1 MTSSLLLSALLILTP
16 QAVPAQSAPQT
27 SAAAPAAPAAPTRA
41 QLLRGEYGRPRANND
56 LLYYHLDVKVDPDK
70 KTIAGKNTITFR
82 MLNEDSRIQIDLYAN
97 LNIDKILMGTT
108 PLKYERELNAVFI
121 TFPAPIKPGRE
132 VSIDFYYSGTP
143 TQTGRFGGFTFG
155 KDPAGRPWIFTACE
169 GEGSSIWFPSKDQ
182 WRDEVES
189 MDISVSAPSALTNVS
204 NGRFVSKKDVGGGFT
219 QWNYHV
225 SYPINSYN
233 VSLNIGAYEH
243 FSDTAGAVTL
253 DFYALPEDLDKA
265 KTQFAQAKTMIQAF
279 EHYFGEYPFAKDG
292 YKLIQVPYTGMEHQT
307 AVTYGNGFKN
317 GYPGGRDYTGVGI
330 SMKFDFII
338 IHESGHEWFGNAV
351 SAADV
356 SDMWIQEGWTN
367 YLESLYVEQVFGHD
381 DGIKYA
387 NSYKSKV
394 QNKTPIITA
403 RGRHETPPQDMYFK
417 GGLMLHTM
425 RGVMNDDAK
434 WFALVKETYNTFK
447 YKNIL
452 TEDLASLFT
461 KRFGTNMT
469 PVFNQY
475 LRRTAIPT
483 LELIFDAPNSKVSY
497 RWKADEKAFAMSI
510 RAGDKNAWRTL
521 TPTTDWQTMDT
532 VITKDA
538 FDVATDLYY
547 VNVTKAD
554 KTGELPANPP
564 AAAARVVSPE
574 QAAFDEATKIKDL
587 SQRLPAL
594 RKIQADYPKST
605 FLRQVN
611 SVVLN
616 ILIGLPDKRAEIG
629 PAFAQVVA
637 DAKAVYPADTQI
649 LLLSSPIARAID
661 LGITLDGADTAIAA
675 ALDAARNPKPAA
687 APAAAA
693 GAAPTPNV
701 AAVDRSAAP
710 STIATGLELLG
721 RLHLAKGDNAAAEKE
736 FLEALKLDPAVKSAP
751 VGLAKIAAAAK
762 NDKLAVTY
770 YLQAAAAGALKGD
783 DEKAFHAL
791 YAKVNGSEK
800 NLDKDIDAAFL
811 KLFPNPV
818 EAEKWHASSSR
829 TSRIVLAEL
838 FTGSGCPPCIAA
850 DYALDAAMERYSS
863 ADMATLVYHVHVP
876 QPDPMTTAASTAR
889 KDYYKEYVLGVPTFI
904 ADGELVRLGG
914 GGRDNTGAT
923 YGAYAPFIDNRM
935 NVAPDATLGLKAS
948 LKDGKVTVATAISN
962 LAANYK
968 DAKDL
973 TVHVVL
979 AEQELRFTGENGM
992 RFHPLVVRAM
1002 AGGDKPG
1009 VPLTVDASG
1018 KATINTTFDLSTIPG
1033 DITSSL
1039 DAEIKKRRG
1048 NETAGSTPAVY
1059 KAEGHPYVTVDPS
1072 KLIVV
1077 AFVQDASKH
1086 ILQAVQLPLDAKQ
1099 WKKAEKK

>member
-16 QAVPAQSAPQT
+16 QAAPPQAPT
-27 SAAAPAAPAAPTRA
+27 APAGPTRA
-41 QLLRGEYGRPRANND
+41 ETLRGQYGPQRSNND

-82 MLNEDSRIQIDLYAN
+82 MLSEDSKIQIDLYEN
-97 LNIDKILMGTT
+97 LNVDKILMGKTE
-108 PLKYERELNAVFI
+108 LKYTRELNAVFI
-121 TFPAPIKPGRE
+121 EFPAPLKAGRE

-143 TQTGRFGGFTFG
+143 KTIGRFGGFTFG
-155 KDPAGRPWIFTACE
+155 TDPAGRPWIFTACE
-169 GEGSSIWFPSKDQ
+169 GEGSSIWWPSKDQ
-182 WRDEVES
+182 WKDEVET
-189 MDISVSAPSALTNVS
+189 MDISITAPSALTDVS
-204 NGRFVSKKDVGGGFT
+204 NGRFVNKKDVGGGFT

-225 SYPINSYN
+225 SYPINSYD
-233 VSLNIGAYEH
+233 VSLNIGAYQH
-243 FSDTAGAVTL
+243 FGDTAGTTTL

-265 KTQFAQAKTMIQAF
+265 KAQFVQAKTMVEAF
-279 EHYFGEYPFAKDG
+279 KHYFGEYPFDKDG
-292 YKLIQVPYTGMEHQT
+292 YKLIQAPYTGMEHQT

-356 SDMWIQEGWTN
+356 SDMWVQEGWTN

-394 QNKTPIITA
+394 QNKTPIITT
-403 RGRHETPPQDMYFK
+403 RGRHMEPPQDMYFK

-434 WFALVKETYNTFK
+434 WFALVKETYDTFK

-452 TEDLASLFT
+452 TEEMAALFT
-461 KRFGTNMT
+461 KRIGRDVT
-469 PVFNQY
+469 PIFNQY

-483 LELIFDAPNSKVSY
+483 LELMFDEPNGKVSY
-497 RWKADEKAFAMSI
+497 RWKVDEAKFAMPI
-510 RAGDKNAWRTL
+510 RVGDKNAWQTIAA
-521 TPTTDWQTMDT
+521 TTDWQTMDT
-532 VITKDA
+532 KLTKDA
-538 FDVATDLYY
+538 FDVATDLYF
-547 VNVTKAD
+547 VTVTKGD
-554 KTGELPANPP
+554 KTGDLPANPP
-564 AAAARVVSPE
+564 AAAARVTPPE
-574 QAAFDEATKIKDL
+574 QTAYNDANKIKDL
-587 SQRLPAL
+587 NERLAAL
-594 RKIQADYPKST
+594 RKIQADYPTSN

-611 SVVLN
+611 GTVFNLLTR
-616 ILIGLPDKRAEIG
+616 IPEKRGELPA
-629 PAFAQVVA
+629 AFDRVVA
-637 DAKAVYPADTQI
+637 DTMGNTSSLGLPGDAELAGGRAALQLAMLAGNVSQALESGIVLEKAGQI
-649 LLLSSPIARAID
+649 LGDLL
-661 LGITLDGADTAIAA
+661 T
-675 ALDAARNPKPAA
+675 
-687 APAAAA
+687 AA
-693 GAAPTPNV
+693 GPDAQKSL
-701 AAVDRSAAP
+701 RSQ
-710 STIATGLELLG
+710 G
-721 RLHLAKGDNAAAEKE
+721 
-736 FLEALKLDPAVKSAP
+736 LEALGRWHQMKDNGARAESYFKDALALDPTLKNAP

-762 NDKLAVTY
+762 NDKQAITY

-783 DEKAFHAL
+783 DDKAFHAL

-818 EAEKWHASSSR
+818 EATKWHASSSR

-838 FTGSGCPPCIAA
+838 FTGSGCPPCVAA
-850 DYALDAAMERYSS
+850 DYALDAAMERYGS

-914 GGRDNTGAT
+914 GGRDNTGTT

-962 LAANYK
+962 LAAKYK
-968 DAKDL
+968 DTKDL

-1018 KATINTTFDLSTIPG
+1018 KATINTTFDLSTIPT

-1039 DAEIKKRRG
+1039 EAEIKKRRG

-1059 KAEGHPYVTVDPS
+1059 KAESHPYVTVDSS

-1086 ILQAVQLPLDAKQ
+1086 ILQAVQLPLNEKE
-1099 WKKAEKK
+1099 WKKGEQK

>member
-1 MTSSLLLSALLILTP
+1 MRGQYGP
-16 QAVPAQSAPQT
+16 QRS
-27 SAAAPAAPAAPTRA
+27 
-41 QLLRGEYGRPRANND
+41 NND

-82 MLNEDSRIQIDLYAN
+82 MLNEDSKIQIDLYAN
-97 LNIDKILMGTT
+97 LNVDKILMGTT
-108 PLKYERELNAVFI
+108 PLKYTREINAVFI
-121 TFPAPIKPGRE
+121 EFPAPIKAGRE

-143 TQTGRFGGFTFG
+143 TQTGRFGGFTFS

-169 GEGSSIWFPSKDQ
+169 GEGSSIWWPSKDQ
-182 WRDEVES
+182 WKDEVET
-189 MDISVSAPSALTNVS
+189 MDISITAPSALTDVS
-204 NGRFVSKKDVGGGFT
+204 NGRFMNKKDVGGGFT

-225 SYPINSYN
+225 NYPINSYD

-243 FSDTAGAVTL
+243 FSDKTGTTTL

-265 KTQFAQAKTMIQAF
+265 KTQFAQAKPMIEAF
-279 EHYFGEYPFAKDG
+279 KHYFGEYPFDKDG
-292 YKLIQVPYTGMEHQT
+292 YKLIQAPYTGMEHQT

-356 SDMWIQEGWTN
+356 SDMWVQEGWTN

-394 QNKTPIITA
+394 QNKTPIITT
-403 RGRHETPPQDMYFK
+403 RGRHMEPPQDMYFK

-434 WFALVKETYNTFK
+434 WFALVKETYDTFK

-452 TEDLASLFT
+452 TEEMAALFT
-461 KRFGTNMT
+461 KRIGRDVT
-469 PVFNQY
+469 PIFNQY

-483 LELIFDAPNSKVSY
+483 LELMFDEPNGKVSY
-497 RWKADEKAFAMSI
+497 RWKVDEAKFAMPI
-510 RAGDKNAWRTL
+510 RVGDKNAWQTIAA
-521 TPTTDWQTMDT
+521 TTDWQTMDT
-532 VITKDA
+532 KLTKDA
-538 FDVATDLYY
+538 FDVATDLYF
-547 VNVTKAD
+547 VTVTKGD
-554 KTGELPANPP
+554 KTGDLPANPP
-564 AAAARVVSPE
+564 AAAARVTPPE
-574 QAAFDEATKIKDL
+574 QTAYNDANKIKDL
-587 SQRLPAL
+587 NERLAAL
-594 RKIQADYPKST
+594 RKIQADYPTSN

-611 SVVLN
+611 GTVFNLLTR
-616 ILIGLPDKRAEIG
+616 IPEKRGELPA
-629 PAFAQVVA
+629 AFDRVVA
-637 DAKAVYPADTQI
+637 DTMGNTSSLGLPGDAELAGGRAALQLAMLAGNVSQALESGIVLEKAGQI
-649 LLLSSPIARAID
+649 LGDLL
-661 LGITLDGADTAIAA
+661 T
-675 ALDAARNPKPAA
+675 
-687 APAAAA
+687 AA
-693 GAAPTPNV
+693 GPDAQKSL
-701 AAVDRSAAP
+701 RSQ
-710 STIATGLELLG
+710 G
-721 RLHLAKGDNAAAEKE
+721 
-736 FLEALKLDPAVKSAP
+736 LEALGRWHQMKDNGARAESYFKDALALDPTLKNAP

-762 NDKLAVTY
+762 NDKQAITY

-783 DEKAFHAL
+783 DDKAFHAL

-818 EAEKWHASSSR
+818 EATKWHASSSR

-838 FTGSGCPPCIAA
+838 FTGSGCPPCVAA
-850 DYALDAAMERYSS
+850 DYALDAAMERYGS

-914 GGRDNTGAT
+914 GGRDNTGTT

-962 LAANYK
+962 LAAKYK
-968 DAKDL
+968 DTKDL

-1018 KATINTTFDLSTIPG
+1018 KATINTTFDLSTIPT

-1039 DAEIKKRRG
+1039 EAEIKKRRG

-1059 KAEGHPYVTVDPS
+1059 KAESHPYVTVDSS

-1086 ILQAVQLPLDAKQ
+1086 ILQAVQLPLNEKE
-1099 WKKAEKK
+1099 WKKGEQK

>member
-1 MTSSLLLSALLILTP
+1 MLTSLLLSLLLALPL
-16 QAVPAQSAPQT
+16 QAAAPQT
-27 SAAAPAAPAAPTRA
+27 PPAAPAAPTRA
-41 QLLRGEYGRPRANND
+41 QVLRGEYGKTRSNND
-56 LLYYHLDVKVDPDK
+56 LLYYHLDVKVDPDT

-82 MLNEDSRIQIDLYAN
+82 MLNEDSKIQIDLYAN
-97 LNIDKILMGTT
+97 LNIDKILMGATS
-108 PLKYERELNAVFI
+108 LKYTRELNAVFI
-121 TFPAPIKPGRE
+121 EFPAPIKPGRE

-143 TQTGRFGGFTFG
+143 TQTGRFGGFTFS

-169 GEGSSIWFPSKDQ
+169 GEGSSIWWPSKDQ
-182 WRDEVES
+182 WKDEVET
-189 MDISVSAPSALTNVS
+189 MDISITAPSALTDVS
-204 NGRFVSKKDVGGGFT
+204 NGRFMNKKDVGGGFT

-225 SYPINSYN
+225 NYPINSYD

-243 FSDTAGAVTL
+243 FSDKTGTTTL

-265 KTQFAQAKTMIQAF
+265 KAQFAQAKPMIEAF
-279 EHYFGEYPFAKDG
+279 KHYFGEYPFDKDG
-292 YKLIQVPYTGMEHQT
+292 YKLIQAPYSGMEHQS

-356 SDMWIQEGWTN
+356 SDMWVQEGWTN

-394 QNKTPIITA
+394 QNQTPIITT
-403 RGRHETPPQDMYFK
+403 RGRHATPPQDMYFK
-417 GGLMLHTM
+417 GGLMLHTL

-434 WFALVKETYNTFK
+434 WFALVKETYDTFK

-452 TEDLASLFT
+452 TEEMASLFT
-461 KRFGTNMT
+461 KRFGRDMT
-469 PVFNQY
+469 PIFNQY
-475 LRRTAIPT
+475 LRRTAIPA
-483 LELIFDAPNSKVSY
+483 LELVFDEPNGKVSY
-497 RWKADEKAFAMSI
+497 RWKVDEAKFAMPI
-510 RAGDKNAWRTL
+510 RVGDKNAWQTI
-521 TPTTDWQTMDT
+521 TPTVEWQTLDT
-532 VITKDA
+532 KLKKDA
-538 FDVATDLYY
+538 FDVATDFYF
-547 VNVTKAD
+547 VTVAKGD
-554 KTGELPANPP
+554 KTGDLPANPP
-564 AAAARVVSPE
+564 APAARVVSPE
-574 QAAFDEATKIKDL
+574 QTAFDEATKIKDL

-616 ILIGLPDKRAEIG
+616 ILIGLPDKRAEVG

-637 DAKAVYPADTQI
+637 DAKAGYPADTQI
-649 LLLSSPIARAID
+649 QILSSPIARAID
-661 LGITLDGADTAIAA
+661 LGITLDGADTAIAT
-675 ALDAARNPKPAA
+675 ALAAARNPMP
-687 APAAAA
+687 APAPAP
-693 GAAPTPNV
+693 GAAPNPNV

-710 STIATGLELLG
+710 STLATGLELLG
-721 RLHLAKGDNAAAEKE
+721 RLHLAKGDTAAAEKE
-736 FLEALKLDPAVKSAP
+736 FLEALKLDSAVKSAP
-751 VGLAKIAAAAK
+751 IGLAKIAAAAK
-762 NDKLAVTY
+762 NDKQAITY

-783 DEKAFHAL
+783 DDKAFHAL

-818 EAEKWHASSSR
+818 EATKWHASSSR

-838 FTGSGCPPCIAA
+838 FTGSGCPPCVAA
-850 DYALDAAMERYSS
+850 DYALDAAMERYGS

-889 KDYYKEYVLGVPTFI
+889 KDYYKEYVQGVPTFI

-914 GGRDNTGAT
+914 GGRDNTGTT

-962 LAANYK
+962 LTAKYK

-1018 KATINTTFDLSTIPG
+1018 KATINTTFDLSAITP

-1086 ILQAVQLPLDAKQ
+1086 ILQAVQLPLNEKE
-1099 WKKAEKK
+1099 WKKGEKK